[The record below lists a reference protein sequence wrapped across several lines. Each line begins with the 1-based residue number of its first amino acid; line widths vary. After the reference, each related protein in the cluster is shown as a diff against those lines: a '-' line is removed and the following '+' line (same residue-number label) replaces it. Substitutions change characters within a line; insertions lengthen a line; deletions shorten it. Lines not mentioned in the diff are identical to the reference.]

1 MSSATTF
8 VGLESILRK
17 YLSLKFSGGNN
28 AFLVPHDWVLPL
40 ADHSRIHGIQ
50 GDAEEST
57 GGAAATAV
65 AEEAPAAAEPIVSA
79 AVAASEPA
87 GDDAVDMDE
96 GGKDASGLGALPAP
110 ADAADAVMAS
120 AVEEAVEAAPVEE
133 APELDFEEAEE
144 QVCIL
149 HVIHRLQK

>member
-8 VGLESILRK
+8 VGLESRLRK
-17 YLSLKFSGGNN
+17 YLSLKFSAGNS
-28 AFLVPHDWVLPL
+28 AFLVPHVWGLPL
-40 ADHSRIHGIQ
+40 ADHPRFYEIQ
-50 GDAEEST
+50 GDAEESM

-87 GDDAVDMDE
+87 GDDAVDTDE
-96 GGKDASGLGALPAP
+96 GGEDDSGLGALPAP

-144 QVCIL
+144 PVCIL
-149 HVIHRLQK
+149 HMIHSLQK